1 MTIILEWFTSKANN
15 PSSCAYLMP
24 IDWVQN
30 DKAIPKKKDEVKVE
44 DIQNYD
50 YWIIDG
56 QHSISCA
63 KILVTNDLDDDLVHL
78 KDVYRY
84 RKARIIIDAPPQV
97 TVAISRMAN
106 IEAQA
111 LFTKQP
117 YNDILKHLRA

>member
-1 MTIILEWFTSKANN
+1 MVGIH
-15 PSSCAYLMP
+15 
-24 IDWVQN
+24 
-30 DKAIPKKKDEVKVE
+30 KKKDEVKVE

-117 YNDILKHLRA
+117 YSDILKHLRVQYKYYEKPSRPGVNAVHVQYMV